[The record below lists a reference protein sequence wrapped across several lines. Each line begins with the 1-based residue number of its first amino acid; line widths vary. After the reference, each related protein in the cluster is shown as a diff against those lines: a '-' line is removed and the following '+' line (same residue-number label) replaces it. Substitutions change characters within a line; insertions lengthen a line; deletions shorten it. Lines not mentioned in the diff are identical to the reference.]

1 MEHVGGAGLEVEG
14 VLRLIE
20 DLLTLL
26 HVEGLLLD
34 EDCALDAKG
43 VDEMADLLARAHQP
57 PDLADSG

>member
-34 EDCALDAKG
+34 EDYALDAKG
-43 VDEMADLLARAHQP
+43 VDEMADLLAGTNQP